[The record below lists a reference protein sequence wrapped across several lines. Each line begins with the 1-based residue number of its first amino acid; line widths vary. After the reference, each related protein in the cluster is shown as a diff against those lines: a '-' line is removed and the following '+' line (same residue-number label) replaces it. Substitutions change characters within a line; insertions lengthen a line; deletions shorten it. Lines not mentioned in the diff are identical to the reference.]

1 MIGIVVS
8 DKFLIAGVWS
18 DDENGGLT
26 LHNVKQVNY
35 NDPISGF
42 VHKEGELNSS
52 LGIAIRRASELI
64 PFSGQDIAVAISDD
78 FIYHDS
84 VETEIDLAREDY
96 WDYVRWIENKKN
108 RPDNQKMS
116 VFGQIYLPDEV
127 NIHTVACSTTLIRT
141 IKLSIS
147 ELGGNPYW
155 MGPFSSVIMDAGH
168 VSDAA
173 IVLKNK
179 NQYKF
184 FMVKNCRFDHGV
196 IAFSSGQ
203 PKLISSTENEEY
215 TLGSFRLIK
224 SDIDDVPIYSPD
236 KLGRQA
242 LGCWEESDLRVMVPF
257 DDMTLTSA
265 LTESTSHY
273 ESNILTSLAV
283 GASSRHSFNF
293 FEEEKISDFLFT
305 EIFSEEKDIEK
316 EPFSL
321 PQAEIKPE
329 VKKKRTEPI
338 SGGEMVWLLFALIVI
353 MGLFFAMNYI
363 KFRESINKP
372 LFGENEEY
380 VIKKIDPI
388 NLKERSEG
396 IVDYD
401 INMHLQSREISNVIS
416 KLFESTE
423 LKLYNNLTIT
433 GTFISLEYM
442 SGLNPDIEHIVG
454 LETTSYSVESAG
466 SDSTMFL
473 WYYSFDFPE
482 LSKSEEV
489 SIGIDKED
497 FLTELDTTINDYTI
511 REFDQFYKTNRIY
524 EPVLIWVRGD
534 EEIRKTASILLRSGP
549 TVLLRKFVLFNEVD
563 KPDPRAGF
571 YVSFLTS

>member
-1 MIGIVVS
+1 MIGIVIS
-8 DKFLIAGVWS
+8 DKSLIAGVWS

-26 LHNVKQVNY
+26 LHNVKQIDY
-35 NDPISGF
+35 NDPIDDLIFS
-42 VHKEGELNSS
+42 EGDLNSI
-52 LGIAIRRASELI
+52 LGIALRRTSEQI

-78 FIYHDS
+78 FVFHDS

-96 WDYVRWIENKKN
+96 WDYIKWIETNKN
-108 RPDNQKMS
+108 RPENQKMS
-116 VFGQIYLPDEV
+116 IFGQIYLPDEV
-127 NIHTVACSTTLIRT
+127 NIHTVAVSSTLIRT

-147 ELGGNPYW
+147 ELGGNPFW
-155 MGPFSSVIMDAGH
+155 MGPFSSVVMDAGH

-173 IVLKNK
+173 VVHKNK

-184 FMVKNCRFDHGV
+184 LMVKNCRFDHGT

-203 PKLISSTENEEY
+203 PKLISSTEEEEY
-215 TLGSFRLIK
+215 TLGSFKLIP
-224 SDIDDVPIYSPD
+224 SDIDDVPVYSPD

-242 LGCWEESDLRVMVPF
+242 LTCWEKSDLRVMTPF
-257 DDMTLTSA
+257 DDMKLTSTISGT
-265 LTESTSHY
+265 TEHY
-273 ESNILTSLAV
+273 ESNVLTGLAI

-293 FEEEKISDFLFT
+293 FEEEKIYDFLFT

-316 EPFSL
+316 ETFSV
-321 PQAEIKPE
+321 PQVEIAPQ
-329 VKKKRTEPI
+329 KKKRKSEPI

-353 MGLFFAMNYI
+353 MGLFFAMNYV

-388 NLKERSEG
+388 DLKERSKG
-396 IVDYD
+396 MVDYD
-401 INMHLQSREISNVIS
+401 INMHLQSREISKVVS
-416 KLFESTE
+416 KLFQSTE

-454 LETTSYSVESAG
+454 LETTSYSMESAG
-466 SDSTMFL
+466 SDRTMFL

-482 LSKSEEV
+482 LSKSDDIT
-489 SIGIDKED
+489 IGIDKTD
-497 FLTELDTTINDYTI
+497 FLAQLDSTINDYTI

-534 EEIRKTASILLRSGP
+534 EEIRKATEILVESGP

-571 YVSFLTS
+571 YVSFLSN

>member
-1 MIGIVVS
+1 MIGIVIS
-8 DKFLIAGVWS
+8 DKSLIAGVWS

-26 LHNVKQVNY
+26 LHNVKQIDY
-35 NDPISGF
+35 NDPIDDLIFS
-42 VHKEGELNSS
+42 EGDLNSI
-52 LGIAIRRASELI
+52 LGIALRRTSELI

-78 FIYHDS
+78 FVFHDS

-96 WDYVRWIENKKN
+96 WDYIKWIETNKN
-108 RPDNQKMS
+108 RPENQKMS
-116 VFGQIYLPDEV
+116 IFGQIYLPDEV
-127 NIHTVACSTTLIRT
+127 NIHTVAVSSTLIRT
-141 IKLSIS
+141 VKLSIS
-147 ELGGNPYW
+147 ELGGNPFW
-155 MGPFSSVIMDAGH
+155 MGPFSSVVMDAGH

-173 IVLKNK
+173 VVHKNK

-184 FMVKNCRFDHGV
+184 LMVKNCRFDHGT

-203 PKLISSTENEEY
+203 PKLISSTEEEEY
-215 TLGSFRLIK
+215 TLGSFKLIP
-224 SDIDDVPIYSPD
+224 SDIDDVPVYSPD

-242 LGCWEESDLRVMVPF
+242 LTCWEKSDLRVMTPF
-257 DDMTLTSA
+257 DDMKLTSTISGT
-265 LTESTSHY
+265 TEHY
-273 ESNILTSLAV
+273 ESNVLTCLAI

-293 FEEEKISDFLFT
+293 FEEEKIYDFLFT

-316 EPFSL
+316 ETFSV
-321 PQAEIKPE
+321 PQVEIAPQ
-329 VKKKRTEPI
+329 KKKRKSEPI

-353 MGLFFAMNYI
+353 MGLFFAMNYV

-388 NLKERSEG
+388 NLKERSQG
-396 IVDYD
+396 MVDYD
-401 INMHLQSREISNVIS
+401 INMHLQSREISTVVS
-416 KLFESTE
+416 KLFQSTE

-454 LETTSYSVESAG
+454 LETTSYSMESAG

-482 LSKSEEV
+482 LSKSDDIT
-489 SIGIDKED
+489 IGIDKTD
-497 FLTELDTTINDYTI
+497 FLAQLDSTINDYTI

-534 EEIRKTASILLRSGP
+534 EEIRKATEILVESGP

-571 YVSFLTS
+571 YVSFLSN

>member
-18 DDENGGLT
+18 DDDNGGLT
-26 LHNVKQVNY
+26 LHNVKQIDY
-35 NDPISGF
+35 NDPISDLIY
-42 VHKEGELNSS
+42 KEGDLNSI
-52 LGIAIRRASELI
+52 LGIALRRASEKI

-78 FIYHDS
+78 FIFHDCI
-84 VETEIDLAREDY
+84 ETEIDLAREDY
-96 WDYVRWIENKKN
+96 WDYINWVEKNKN
-108 RPDNQKMS
+108 RPPSQKMS

-141 IKLSIS
+141 IKLSVS

-155 MGPFSSVIMDAGH
+155 MGPYSSVIIDAGH

-173 IVLKNK
+173 MVLKNK

-184 FMVKNCRFDHGV
+184 LMVKNCRFDHGSL
-196 IAFSSGQ
+196 AFSSGQ
-203 PKLISSTENEEY
+203 PKLISSTEEEEY
-215 TLGSFRLIK
+215 TLGSLKLIQ
-224 SDIDDVPIYSPD
+224 SDIDDVPVYSAD

-242 LGCWEESDLRVMVPF
+242 LKCWENSDLRVMTPY
-257 DDMTLTSA
+257 DDMKLTS
-265 LTESTSHY
+265 TISDTTDHY
-273 ESNILTSLAV
+273 ESNVLTSLAI

-293 FEEEKISDFLFT
+293 FEDEKISDFLFT
-305 EIFSEEKDIEK
+305 EVFSEEKDVEK

-321 PQAEIKPE
+321 PKAETKPKP
-329 VKKKRTEPI
+329 KKLKTDPI

-372 LFGENEEY
+372 LFGDNEEY

-388 NLKERSEG
+388 DLKERSDG
-396 IVDYD
+396 MVDYD
-401 INMHLQSREISNVIS
+401 INIHLQSREISNVVS
-416 KLFESTE
+416 RLFQSTE

-473 WYYSFDFPE
+473 WYYSFDFPDIN
-482 LSKSEEV
+482 KSNDI
-489 SIGIDKED
+489 SIGINKDS

-524 EPVLIWVRGD
+524 EPILVWVRGD
-534 EEIRKTASILLRSGP
+534 EDIRKTADILLKSGP

-571 YVSFLTS
+571 YVSFLSS

>member
-1 MIGIVVS
+1 MIGIVIS
-8 DKFLIAGVWS
+8 DKSLIAGVWS

-26 LHNVKQVNY
+26 LHNVKQIDY
-35 NDPISGF
+35 NDPIDDLIFS
-42 VHKEGELNSS
+42 EGDLNSI
-52 LGIAIRRASELI
+52 LGIALRRTSELI

-78 FIYHDS
+78 FVFHDS

-96 WDYVRWIENKKN
+96 WDYIKWIETNKN
-108 RPDNQKMS
+108 RPENQKMS
-116 VFGQIYLPDEV
+116 IFGQIYLPDEV
-127 NIHTVACSTTLIRT
+127 NIHTVAVSSTLIRT
-141 IKLSIS
+141 VKLSIS
-147 ELGGNPYW
+147 ELGGNPFW
-155 MGPFSSVIMDAGH
+155 MGPFSSVVMDAGH

-173 IVLKNK
+173 VVHKNK

-184 FMVKNCRFDHGV
+184 LMVKNCRFDHGT

-203 PKLISSTENEEY
+203 PKLISSTEEEEY
-215 TLGSFRLIK
+215 TLGSFKLIP
-224 SDIDDVPIYSPD
+224 SDIDDVPVYSPD

-242 LGCWEESDLRVMVPF
+242 LTCWEKSDLRVMTPF
-257 DDMTLTSA
+257 DDMKLTSTISGT
-265 LTESTSHY
+265 TEHY
-273 ESNILTSLAV
+273 ESNVLTSLAI

-293 FEEEKISDFLFT
+293 FEEEKIYDFLFT

-316 EPFSL
+316 ETFSV
-321 PQAEIKPE
+321 PQVEIAPQ
-329 VKKKRTEPI
+329 KKKRKSEPI

-353 MGLFFAMNYI
+353 MGLFFAMNYV

-388 NLKERSEG
+388 NLKERSQG
-396 IVDYD
+396 MVDYD
-401 INMHLQSREISNVIS
+401 INMHLQSREISKVVS
-416 KLFESTE
+416 KLFQSTE

-454 LETTSYSVESAG
+454 LETTSYSMESAG

-482 LSKSEEV
+482 LSKSDDIT
-489 SIGIDKED
+489 IGIDKTD
-497 FLTELDTTINDYTI
+497 FLAQLDSTINDYTI

-534 EEIRKTASILLRSGP
+534 EEIRKATEILVESGP

-571 YVSFLTS
+571 YVSFLSN

>member
-316 EPFSL
+316 EPFSI

-489 SIGIDKED
+489 SIGIDKEG

>member
-1 MIGIVVS
+1 MIGIIIS
-8 DKFLIAGVWS
+8 DKSIVAGVWS
-18 DDENGGLT
+18 DDDNGGLT
-26 LHNVKQVNY
+26 LHNVKQIDYSEPIDTLIY
-35 NDPISGF
+35 N
-42 VHKEGELNSS
+42 EGDLNSV
-52 LGIAIRRASELI
+52 LGIAIRRTSESI

-78 FIYHDS
+78 FVFHDS

-96 WDYVRWIENKKN
+96 WDYIKWLEKNKN
-108 RPDNQKMS
+108 RPGNQKMS
-116 VFGQIYLPDEV
+116 IFGQIYLPDEI
-127 NIHTVACSTTLIRT
+127 NIHTIAVSSTLIRT

-155 MGPFSSVIMDAGH
+155 MGPFSSVIIDAGH

-173 IVLKNK
+173 MVHKNK

-184 FMVKNCRFDHGV
+184 LMVKNCRFDHGI

-203 PKLISSTENEEY
+203 PKLISSTEEEEY
-215 TLGSFRLIK
+215 TLGSFKLIP
-224 SDIDDVPIYSPD
+224 SDIDDVPVYSPD

-242 LGCWEESDLRVMVPF
+242 LTSWEKSDLRVMTPF
-257 DDMTLTSA
+257 DDIKITS
-265 LTESTSHY
+265 TISGNIPHY
-273 ESNILTSLAV
+273 KSNVLTSLAI
-283 GASSRHSFNF
+283 GASSRHSLNF
-293 FEEEKISDFLFT
+293 FEEEKIYDFLFT

-316 EPFSL
+316 EILSV
-321 PQAEIKPE
+321 PQVE
-329 VKKKRTEPI
+329 VTPQKNKRKSEPI

-353 MGLFFAMNYI
+353 MGLFFGMNYV

-388 NLKERSEG
+388 DLVERSQG
-396 IVDYD
+396 MVDYD
-401 INMHLQSREISNVIS
+401 INMHLQSREISSVVS
-416 KLFESTE
+416 KLFQSTE
-423 LKLYNNLTIT
+423 LRFYNNLTIT

-454 LETTSYSVESAG
+454 LETTSYSMESAG

-473 WYYSFDFPE
+473 WYYSFDFPD
-482 LSKSEEV
+482 LSKSDDV
-489 SIGIDKED
+489 NVGIDKD
-497 FLTELDTTINDYTI
+497 NFLVQLDSTINDYTI

-524 EPVLIWVRGD
+524 EPILIWVRGD
-534 EEIRKTASILLRSGP
+534 EEIRKAVEILVQSGP

-571 YVSFLTS
+571 YVSFLSN

>member
-1 MIGIVVS
+1 MIGIVIS
-8 DKFLIAGVWS
+8 DKSLTAGVWS

-26 LHNVKQVNY
+26 LHNVKQIDY
-35 NDPISGF
+35 NDPIDNLIFS
-42 VHKEGELNSS
+42 EGDLNSI
-52 LGIAIRRASELI
+52 LGIALRRTSELI

-78 FIYHDS
+78 FVYHDS

-96 WDYVRWIENKKN
+96 WDYIKWIETNKN
-108 RPDNQKMS
+108 RPDNQNMS
-116 VFGQIYLPDEV
+116 IFGQIYLPDEV
-127 NIHTVACSTTLIRT
+127 NIHTVAVSSTLIRT

-147 ELGGNPYW
+147 ELGGNPFW
-155 MGPFSSVIMDAGH
+155 MGPFSSVVMDAGH

-173 IVLKNK
+173 IVHKNK

-184 FMVKNCRFDHGV
+184 LMVKNCRFDHGT

-203 PKLISSTENEEY
+203 PKLISSTEEEEY
-215 TLGSFRLIK
+215 TLGSFKLIP
-224 SDIDDVPIYSPD
+224 SDIDDVPVYSPD

-242 LGCWEESDLRVMVPF
+242 LTCWEKSDLRVMTPF
-257 DDMTLTSA
+257 DDMKLTSTISGT
-265 LTESTSHY
+265 TEHY
-273 ESNILTSLAV
+273 ESNVLTSLAI

-293 FEEEKISDFLFT
+293 FEEEKIYDFLFT
-305 EIFSEEKDIEK
+305 EIFSEEKDIQK
-316 EPFSL
+316 EIFSV
-321 PQAEIKPE
+321 PQVEITPQ
-329 VKKKRTEPI
+329 KKKRKSEPI

-353 MGLFFAMNYI
+353 MGLFFAMNYV

-388 NLKERSEG
+388 NLKERSQG
-396 IVDYD
+396 MVDYD
-401 INMHLQSREISNVIS
+401 INMHLQSREISKVVS
-416 KLFESTE
+416 KLFQSTE

-454 LETTSYSVESAG
+454 LETTSYSMESAG

-482 LSKSEEV
+482 LNKSNDIT
-489 SIGIDKED
+489 IGIDKSD
-497 FLTELDTTINDYTI
+497 FLTQLDSTINDYTI

-534 EEIRKTASILLRSGP
+534 EEIRKATEILVESGP

-571 YVSFLTS
+571 YVSFLSN

>member
-203 PKLISSTENEEY
+203 PKLISSTENDEY

-423 LKLYNNLTIT
+423 LNLYNNLTIT

>member
-96 WDYVRWIENKKN
+96 WDYVKWIEDKKS

-224 SDIDDVPIYSPD
+224 SDIDDVPIYSAD

-257 DDMTLTSA
+257 DDMTLTIA
-265 LTESTSHY
+265 LTETTPHY
-273 ESNILTSLAV
+273 ESNVLTSLAV
-283 GASSRHSFNF
+283 GASTRHSFNF

-321 PQAEIKPE
+321 PQAKIKPE

-338 SGGEMVWLLFALIVI
+338 SGGEMVWLLFALIII

-388 NLKERSEG
+388 NLQERSEG

-401 INMHLQSREISNVIS
+401 INMHLQSREISNVIY

-482 LSKSEEV
+482 LSKSEEI
-489 SIGIDKED
+489 SIGIDKES
-497 FLTELDTTINDYTI
+497 FLAELDTTINDYTL

>member
-1 MIGIVVS
+1 MIGIVIS
-8 DKFLIAGVWS
+8 DKSLIAGVWS
-18 DDENGGLT
+18 DDENGELT
-26 LHNVKQVNY
+26 LHNVKQIDY
-35 NDPISGF
+35 NDPIDDLIFS
-42 VHKEGELNSS
+42 EGDLNSI
-52 LGIAIRRASELI
+52 LGIALRRTSELI

-78 FIYHDS
+78 FVYHDS

-96 WDYVRWIENKKN
+96 WDYIKWIETNKN
-108 RPDNQKMS
+108 RPENQKMS
-116 VFGQIYLPDEV
+116 IFGQIYLPDEV
-127 NIHTVACSTTLIRT
+127 NIHTVAVSSTLIRT

-147 ELGGNPYW
+147 ELGGNPFW
-155 MGPFSSVIMDAGH
+155 MGPFSSVVMDAGH

-173 IVLKNK
+173 VVHKNK

-184 FMVKNCRFDHGV
+184 LMVKNCRFDHGT

-203 PKLISSTENEEY
+203 PKLISSTEEEEY
-215 TLGSFRLIK
+215 TLGSFKLIP
-224 SDIDDVPIYSPD
+224 SDIDDVPVYSPD

-242 LGCWEESDLRVMVPF
+242 LTCWEKSDLRVMTPF
-257 DDMTLTSA
+257 DDMKLTSTISGT
-265 LTESTSHY
+265 TEHY
-273 ESNILTSLAV
+273 ESNVLTSLAI

-293 FEEEKISDFLFT
+293 FEEEKIYDFLFT

-316 EPFSL
+316 ETFSV
-321 PQAEIKPE
+321 PQVEIAPQ
-329 VKKKRTEPI
+329 KKKRKSEPI

-353 MGLFFAMNYI
+353 MGLFFAMNYV

-388 NLKERSEG
+388 NLKERSQG
-396 IVDYD
+396 MVDYD
-401 INMHLQSREISNVIS
+401 INMHLQSREISTVVS
-416 KLFESTE
+416 KLFQSTE

-454 LETTSYSVESAG
+454 LETTSYSMESAG

-482 LSKSEEV
+482 LSKSDDIT
-489 SIGIDKED
+489 IGIDKTD
-497 FLTELDTTINDYTI
+497 FLAQLDSTINDYTI

-534 EEIRKTASILLRSGP
+534 EEIRKATEILVESGP

-571 YVSFLTS
+571 YVSFLSN

>member
-1 MIGIVVS
+1 MIGIVIS
-8 DKFLIAGVWS
+8 DKSLIAGVWS

-26 LHNVKQVNY
+26 LHNVKQIDY
-35 NDPISGF
+35 NDPIDDLIFS
-42 VHKEGELNSS
+42 EGDLNSI
-52 LGIAIRRASELI
+52 LGIALRRTSELI

-78 FIYHDS
+78 FVFHDS

-96 WDYVRWIENKKN
+96 WDYIKWIETNKN
-108 RPDNQKMS
+108 RPENQKMS
-116 VFGQIYLPDEV
+116 IFGQIYLPDEV
-127 NIHTVACSTTLIRT
+127 NIHTVAVSSTLIRT

-147 ELGGNPYW
+147 ELGGNPFW
-155 MGPFSSVIMDAGH
+155 MGPFSSVVMDAGH

-173 IVLKNK
+173 VVHKNK

-184 FMVKNCRFDHGV
+184 LMVKNCRFDHGT

-203 PKLISSTENEEY
+203 PKLISSTEEEEY
-215 TLGSFRLIK
+215 TLGSFKLIP
-224 SDIDDVPIYSPD
+224 SDIDDVPVYSPD

-242 LGCWEESDLRVMVPF
+242 LTCWEKSDLRVMTPF
-257 DDMTLTSA
+257 DDMKLTSTISGT
-265 LTESTSHY
+265 TEHY
-273 ESNILTSLAV
+273 ESNVLTGLAI

-293 FEEEKISDFLFT
+293 FEEEKIYDFLFT

-316 EPFSL
+316 ETFSV
-321 PQAEIKPE
+321 PQVEIEPQ
-329 VKKKRTEPI
+329 KKKRKSEPI

-353 MGLFFAMNYI
+353 MGLFFAMNYV

-388 NLKERSEG
+388 DLKERSQG
-396 IVDYD
+396 MVDYD
-401 INMHLQSREISNVIS
+401 INMHLQSREISTVVS
-416 KLFESTE
+416 KLFQSTE

-454 LETTSYSVESAG
+454 LETTSYSMESAG

-482 LSKSEEV
+482 LSKSDDIT
-489 SIGIDKED
+489 IGIDKTD
-497 FLTELDTTINDYTI
+497 FLAQLDSTINDYTI

-534 EEIRKTASILLRSGP
+534 EEIRKATEILVESGP

-571 YVSFLTS
+571 YVSFLSN

>member
-1 MIGIVVS
+1 MIGIVIS
-8 DKFLIAGVWS
+8 DKSLIAGVWS
-18 DDENGGLT
+18 DDENGELT
-26 LHNVKQVNY
+26 LHNVKQIDY
-35 NDPISGF
+35 NDPIDDLIFS
-42 VHKEGELNSS
+42 EGDLNSI
-52 LGIAIRRASELI
+52 LGIALRRTSEII

-78 FIYHDS
+78 FVYHDS

-96 WDYVRWIENKKN
+96 WDYIKWIETNKN
-108 RPDNQKMS
+108 RPENQKMS
-116 VFGQIYLPDEV
+116 IFGQIYLPDEV
-127 NIHTVACSTTLIRT
+127 NIHTVAVSSTLIRT

-147 ELGGNPYW
+147 ELGGNPFW
-155 MGPFSSVIMDAGH
+155 MGPFSSVVMDAGH

-173 IVLKNK
+173 VVHKNK

-184 FMVKNCRFDHGV
+184 LMVKNCRFDHGT

-203 PKLISSTENEEY
+203 PKLISSTEEEEY
-215 TLGSFRLIK
+215 TLGSFKLIP
-224 SDIDDVPIYSPD
+224 SDIDDVPVYSPD

-242 LGCWEESDLRVMVPF
+242 LTCWEKSDLRVMTPF
-257 DDMTLTSA
+257 DDMKLTSTISGT
-265 LTESTSHY
+265 TEHY
-273 ESNILTSLAV
+273 ESNVLTSLAI

-293 FEEEKISDFLFT
+293 FEEEKIYDFLFT

-316 EPFSL
+316 ETFSV
-321 PQAEIKPE
+321 PQVEIAPQ
-329 VKKKRTEPI
+329 KKKRKSEPI

-353 MGLFFAMNYI
+353 MGLFFAMNYV

-388 NLKERSEG
+388 NLKERSQG
-396 IVDYD
+396 MVDYD
-401 INMHLQSREISNVIS
+401 INMHLQSREISTVVS
-416 KLFESTE
+416 KLFQSTE

-454 LETTSYSVESAG
+454 LETTSYSMESAG

-482 LSKSEEV
+482 LSKSDDIT
-489 SIGIDKED
+489 IGIDKTD
-497 FLTELDTTINDYTI
+497 FLAQLDSTINDYTI

-534 EEIRKTASILLRSGP
+534 EEIRKATEILVESGP

-571 YVSFLTS
+571 YVSFLSN

>member
-1 MIGIVVS
+1 MIGIVIS
-8 DKFLIAGVWS
+8 DKSLIAGVWS

-26 LHNVKQVNY
+26 LHNVKQIDY
-35 NDPISGF
+35 NDPIDDLIFS
-42 VHKEGELNSS
+42 EGDLNSI
-52 LGIAIRRASELI
+52 LGIALRRTSELI
-64 PFSGQDIAVAISDD
+64 PFSGQDVAVAISDD
-78 FIYHDS
+78 FVYHDS

-96 WDYVRWIENKKN
+96 WDYIKWIETNKN
-108 RPDNQKMS
+108 RPENQKMS
-116 VFGQIYLPDEV
+116 IFGQIYLPDEV
-127 NIHTVACSTTLIRT
+127 NIHTVAVSSTLIRT

-147 ELGGNPYW
+147 ELGGNPFW
-155 MGPFSSVIMDAGH
+155 MGPFSSVVMDAGH

-173 IVLKNK
+173 VVHKNK

-184 FMVKNCRFDHGV
+184 LMVKNCRFDHGT

-203 PKLISSTENEEY
+203 PKLISSTEEEEY
-215 TLGSFRLIK
+215 TLGSFKLIP
-224 SDIDDVPIYSPD
+224 SDIDDVPVYSPD

-242 LGCWEESDLRVMVPF
+242 LTCWEKSDLRVMTPF
-257 DDMTLTSA
+257 DDMKLTSTISGT
-265 LTESTSHY
+265 TEHY
-273 ESNILTSLAV
+273 ESNVLTSLAI

-293 FEEEKISDFLFT
+293 FEEEKIYDFLFT

-316 EPFSL
+316 ETFSV
-321 PQAEIKPE
+321 PQVEIAPQ
-329 VKKKRTEPI
+329 KKKRKSEPI

-353 MGLFFAMNYI
+353 MGLFFAMNYV

-388 NLKERSEG
+388 NLKERSQG
-396 IVDYD
+396 MVDYD
-401 INMHLQSREISNVIS
+401 INMHLQSREISTVVS
-416 KLFESTE
+416 KLFQSTE

-454 LETTSYSVESAG
+454 LETTSYSMESAG

-482 LSKSEEV
+482 LSKSDDIT
-489 SIGIDKED
+489 IGIDKTD
-497 FLTELDTTINDYTI
+497 FLAQLDSTINDYTI

-534 EEIRKTASILLRSGP
+534 EEIRKATEILVESGP

-571 YVSFLTS
+571 YVSFLSN

>member
-1 MIGIVVS
+1 
-8 DKFLIAGVWS
+8 
-18 DDENGGLT
+18 
-26 LHNVKQVNY
+26 
-35 NDPISGF
+35 
-42 VHKEGELNSS
+42 
-52 LGIAIRRASELI
+52 
-64 PFSGQDIAVAISDD
+64 
-78 FIYHDS
+78 
-84 VETEIDLAREDY
+84 
-96 WDYVRWIENKKN
+96 
-108 RPDNQKMS
+108 
-116 VFGQIYLPDEV
+116 
-127 NIHTVACSTTLIRT
+127 
-141 IKLSIS
+141 
-147 ELGGNPYW
+147 
-155 MGPFSSVIMDAGH
+155 MDAGH

>member
-1 MIGIVVS
+1 MIGIVIS
-8 DKFLIAGVWS
+8 DTFLVVGVWS
-18 DDENGGLT
+18 EEKNALA
-26 LHNVKQVNY
+26 LHNVKQIEY
-35 NDPISGF
+35 TEPINDII
-42 VHKEGELNSS
+42 HKEGDLNSV
-52 LGIAIRRASELI
+52 LGIAIRRASEAI
-64 PFSGQDIAVAISDD
+64 PFSGQDISVAISDE

-84 VETEIDLAREDY
+84 IETEIDLAREDY
-96 WDYVRWIENKKN
+96 WDYLSWIEKKKN
-108 RPDNQKMS
+108 RPQDQKMS
-116 VFGQIYLPDEV
+116 VFGQIYLPDEI
-127 NIHTVACSTTLIRT
+127 NIHTVSCSTTLIRT

-155 MGPFSSVIMDAGH
+155 LGPSSSVIIDAGY

-173 IVLKNK
+173 LVIKNK

-196 IAFSSGQ
+196 IAFSSGL
-203 PKLISSTENEEY
+203 PKVISSTEEDEY
-215 TLGSFRLIK
+215 TLASFNLIQ
-224 SDIDDVPIYSPD
+224 SDLDDIPIYSPD

-242 LGCWEESDLRVMVPF
+242 LSCWEKSDLRKMEPF
-257 DDMTLTSA
+257 EDLKKSSSI
-265 LTESTSHY
+265 TEKINHY
-273 ESNILTSLAV
+273 ESNILTSLAL
-283 GASSRHSFNF
+283 GASARHSFNF

-305 EIFSEEKDIEK
+305 EVFSEEKDIGR

-321 PQAEIKPE
+321 PQTPVVKEKLIKKPD
-329 VKKKRTEPI
+329 PI
-338 SGGEMVWLLFALIVI
+338 TGGEMVWLLFALIVI

-372 LFGENEEY
+372 LFGTEDSY
-380 VIKKIDPI
+380 IIKKIDPI
-388 NLKERSEG
+388 NLKERAKGS
-396 IVDYD
+396 VDYD
-401 INMHLQSREISNVIS
+401 INMHLQSREISSVIS
-416 KLFESTE
+416 KLFSSTDIES
-423 LKLYNNLTIT
+423 YNNLTMT

-482 LSKSEEV
+482 LGNIKDISSGYGKDE
-489 SIGIDKED
+489 
-497 FLTELDTTINDYTI
+497 FLTRLDTTINDYTLKY
-511 REFDQFYKTNRIY
+511 FDQFYKTNRIY
-524 EPVLIWVRGD
+524 EPILIWVRG
-534 EEIRKTASILLRSGP
+534 EEDIRLTGDILTSSGP

-571 YVSFLTS
+571 YVSFLEI

>member
-1 MIGIVVS
+1 MIGIIVS

-78 FIYHDS
+78 FIFHDS

-96 WDYVRWIENKKN
+96 WDYVRWIEKKKN

-116 VFGQIYLPDEV
+116 VYGQIYLPDEV

-184 FMVKNCRFDHGV
+184 FMVKNCRFDHGI

-203 PKLISSTENEEY
+203 PKLISSTEDEEY

-224 SDIDDVPIYSPD
+224 SDIDDVPIYSAD

-242 LGCWEESDLRVMVPF
+242 LGCWGESDLRVMVPF
-257 DDMTLTSA
+257 EDMTLTSA
-265 LTESTSHY
+265 LTETTSHY
-273 ESNILTSLAV
+273 ESNVLTSLAI

-305 EIFSEEKDIEK
+305 EIFSEEKDIGK

-388 NLKERSEG
+388 NLKERSDG

-416 KLFESTE
+416 KLFETTE

-489 SIGIDKED
+489 SIGIDKD
-497 FLTELDTTINDYTI
+497 SFLTELDTTINDYTL

-571 YVSFLTS
+571 YVSFLTN